1 MIILAD
7 NTTYTIKDNLD
18 EYLPLQSIANKT
30 ISDLL
35 SNSGN
40 GLLVYPHSFYR
51 CEDETDKQSLLNLQL
66 HWKENQCTEA
76 ILNTGNIAG
85 FINVNGQS
93 LSIHSRFA
101 TDTKQDFFLHYMLQ
115 KVLRINLVNM
125 LHETTDEQAFD
136 FLLLHRHLKTNLP
149 FNGRIA
155 YRTREFSHDNHVTE
169 LIRHTIDYIGKTSFG
184 KMLLEN
190 DADTHTS
197 VAQIIHSTPHYNRQE
212 REKIVKAN
220 LKVITHPYYS
230 SYTPLQKLCLR
241 ILRHEKNKYGAKDD
255 KIHGVLFDVSYL
267 WEEYLATILS
277 KQGFKHPNN
286 KRGTGRI
293 YLALPNQFPRYPD
306 FYREKGSVI
315 ADAKYKRN
323 IDTRDD
329 VNQMITY
336 LYRLKAQKGVFI
348 LPTNK
353 VRTKERYHLYGY
365 GEEANA
371 ELQKYFFLVPQ
382 DVTDFKTFAKEISKS
397 ENKIGETEL

>member
-1 MIILAD
+1 M
-7 NTTYTIKDNLD
+7 
-18 EYLPLQSIANKT
+18 
-30 ISDLL
+30 
-35 SNSGN
+35 
-40 GLLVYPHSFYR
+40 
-51 CEDETDKQSLLNLQL
+51 
-66 HWKENQCTEA
+66 
-76 ILNTGNIAG
+76 
-85 FINVNGQS
+85 
-93 LSIHSRFA
+93 
-101 TDTKQDFFLHYMLQ
+101 
-115 KVLRINLVNM
+115 
-125 LHETTDEQAFD
+125 
-136 FLLLHRHLKTNLP
+136 
-149 FNGRIA
+149 
-155 YRTREFSHDNHVTE
+155 
-169 LIRHTIDYIGKTSFG
+169 
-184 KMLLEN
+184 
-190 DADTHTS
+190 
-197 VAQIIHSTPHYNRQE
+197 
-212 REKIVKAN
+212 
-220 LKVITHPYYS
+220 
-230 SYTPLQKLCLR
+230 R